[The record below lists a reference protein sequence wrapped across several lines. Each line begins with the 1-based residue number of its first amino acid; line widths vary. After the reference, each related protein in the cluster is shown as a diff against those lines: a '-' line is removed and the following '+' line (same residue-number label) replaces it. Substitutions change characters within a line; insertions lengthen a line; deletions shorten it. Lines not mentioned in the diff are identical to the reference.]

1 MRSPEDKDRTLLDI
15 IQEIVADQ
23 LNIDPSRVIPSAN
36 FTEDLGA
43 DSLDVVELVMSVE
56 ERFDM
61 EIEDIVAGKIATVQ
75 DVLDYLIAKRI

>member
-1 MRSPEDKDRTLLDI
+1 MRSPEDRDRTLLDI

-75 DVLDYLIAKRI
+75 DVLDYLIAKKI

>member
-1 MRSPEDKDRTLLDI
+1 MRSPEDANRTLLDI

-75 DVLDYLIAKRI
+75 DVLDYLIAKKI

>member
-1 MRSPEDKDRTLLDI
+1 MRSPEDVGRNLLEI

-23 LNIDPSRVIPSAN
+23 LNIDPSRVVPSAN

-75 DVLDYLIAKRI
+75 DVLDYLIEKRI